1 MCVDAPARL
10 KKELDKVLSLQ
21 GDIEVVKKAL
31 QATRTAINQNNNT
44 PPAALTAL
52 QTLEHSHTE
61 LLVNVESLYAS
72 LNIHDTFPEL
82 HGMSLNFVRTLL
94 IARDLK
100 INIRKRAIASLFEC
114 DKLDRAVGG
123 KANPLGNLFQVLTNI
138 F

>member
-1 MCVDAPARL
+1 VYIDAPTRL

-21 GDIEVVKKAL
+21 SDIKVVEKAI
-31 QATRTAINQNNNT
+31 QATRSAINHDNI

-52 QTLEHSHTE
+52 QTLEKSHTN

-82 HGMSLNFVRTLL
+82 HGMSLNFFHTLL

-100 INIRKRAIASLFEC
+100 INIQK
-114 DKLDRAVGG
+114 
-123 KANPLGNLFQVLTNI
+123 
-138 F
+138 